1 MRRRMVVLSAAV
13 TSMVA
18 IAFLVPLFVLVSDLA
33 YDRAVNRAERDAE
46 GVARVLAVL
55 VPRVGI
61 DDAVADF
68 EDEFSTAG
76 ISIVVDERTVLGE
89 PPSADED
96 LTLALGGTAFRN
108 DEVPG
113 GVAVYVP
120 VPRTEGPGVVVRAF
134 VGEDLLS
141 EGVTGSWITL
151 SGLGLVLTVIAI
163 FVADRLGRSVVRPVR
178 SLSASTARLGEG
190 DLSVRVT
197 PQGPAELREV
207 GTQFNRLA
215 ERITKLLQHE
225 REQAA
230 DLSHRLRTPLTSV
243 RLDIE
248 ALEDGVD
255 KERLLDD
262 LAELERM
269 VTFVIEEARR
279 PIRAQSAVTDLSV
292 LVADRIGFWGP
303 LAEDQG
309 RTVTSRIHEFPL
321 PVRFG
326 RPDGEAM
333 IDAVLGNVFSHTDDG
348 VPIDVALARLAD
360 TAILRIEDAGPGF
373 PDLDVIERGR
383 SGGSST
389 GLGLDI
395 ARRTAE
401 SAGGSMMISKGQRL
415 GGAVVELRIPLAE

>member
-1 MRRRMVVLSAAV
+1 MVVLSAAV

-76 ISIVVDERTVLGE
+76 ISIVVGDRTVFGE
-89 PPSADED
+89 PPSESED
-96 LTLALGGTAFRN
+96 LTLALGGTAFR
-108 DEVPG
+108 DDDVPG

-134 VGEDLLS
+134 VSDDVLG
-141 EGVTGSWITL
+141 EGVPGSWLTL
-151 SGLGLVLTVIAI
+151 GGLGLVLTLIAV

-178 SLSASTARLGEG
+178 SLSSSAAKLGEG
-190 DLSVRVT
+190 DLSVRVA
-197 PQGPAELREV
+197 PQGPDELREV
-207 GTQFNRLA
+207 ALQFNRLA
-215 ERITKLLQHE
+215 ERITALLQHE
-225 REQAA
+225 REQSA
-230 DLSHRLRTPLTSV
+230 DLSHRLRTPLTAV

-248 ALEDGVD
+248 ALAESDD

-269 VTFVIEEARR
+269 VSFVIEEARR
-279 PIRAQSAVTDLSV
+279 PIRTQAAVSDLSE

-309 RTVTSRIHEFPL
+309 RRVVSHLHEFPL
-321 PVRFG
+321 PVRFA
-326 RPDGEAM
+326 REDGEAM
-333 IDAVLGNVFSHTDDG
+333 VDAVLGNVFSHTDEG
-348 VPIDVALARLAD
+348 VPIDVALARLAN
-360 TAILRIEDAGPGF
+360 TAILRVEDAGPGF
-373 PDLDVIERGR
+373 PDPDVVERGR
-383 SGGSST
+383 SGGEST

-401 SAGGSMMISKGQRL
+401 SAGGTMVISKGARL